1 MAQRS
6 VTSFKSTKNSRYTD
20 NTTGLVTALNSRDMF
35 EDSADSFLNLT
46 DGGTVT
52 GNVGI
57 GGAVFNSDSKLSVT
71 LTNGYVR
78 AANDSADS
86 MSLQLRATAGKKAW
100 LSFAENTI
108 SDRWLIGIENGSG
121 TLNFSTGS
129 VASYSTKAQITSGGA
144 FGLGI
149 APTAILHLKAGT
161 ATANTA
167 PLKLTTGTALTTP
180 EDGAIEY
187 HSSHLYFT
195 IGSTRYQL
203 DQQTT
208 ASNIASGTFSPTFTS
223 QTNLDVTPT
232 ATAGTA
238 KYTRVGD
245 IVTVTMYANVDP
257 TASGSYSFLASLPI
271 ASNFTESTDL
281 LGLGA
286 TASADGHRCEVI
298 ADTVGDRALINGT
311 STGTAVQ
318 SLYITYTYKIM

>member
-35 EDSADSFLNLT
+35 EDSADSFLNKT

-52 GNVGI
+52 GNIGI
-57 GGAVFNSDSKLSVT
+57 GSAVTPNAPLQFANATVNRKIVLFEDANNDHQFYGFGVDAAGNVRYQSAGVT
-71 LTNGYVR
+71 STHGHVFYGGSSTTTSTELARITG
-78 AANDSADS
+78 
-86 MSLQLRATAGKKAW
+86 TGK
-100 LSFAENTI
+100 
-108 SDRWLIGIENGSG
+108 
-121 TLNFSTGS
+121 
-129 VASYSTKAQITSGGA
+129 
-144 FGLGI
+144 LGI
-149 APTAILHLKAGT
+149 GLTPTAILHLKAGT
-161 ATANTA
+161 AAANTA
-167 PLKLTTGTALTTP
+167 PFKLTTGTALTTP

-271 ASNFTESTDL
+271 ASNFTASTDL